1 MIAAGN
7 QEREP
12 RPVAT
17 KAKPPAAAIRLAIV
31 TSHPIQY
38 NAPAF
43 RSLAAASGLDV
54 RVFYEWEGPRNSI
67 DPEFG
72 RTISWDVPLFDGYD
86 YVFVPNASRDPGSHS
101 FGGIDNPD
109 LVGQLSA
116 WRPDVLLVY
125 GWSFRS
131 HLRVLRTFRG
141 KLPILFRG
149 DSTLV
154 DESGFPRTLAR
165 RALLKWIYRHVDIAL
180 YTGTR
185 NREYFRAHGLRDDQL
200 TWAPHAVDNDYFS
213 ARADERD
220 ARAGAWRSELGIP
233 PGDTVFLFAA
243 KLVPRKDPA
252 TLLAAFL
259 ALRRTAPDRG
269 AHLIFAG
276 EGELLGS
283 LRGAAQ
289 GRTDVHFIGFRNQ
302 SEMPVVYRL
311 GDVNVLP
318 SRVGETWGLSINE
331 AMACGR
337 AGIVSD
343 RVGCGID
350 LIRPN
355 QTGFIFRN
363 RDKDDLEKM
372 LERLGSQPEHVV
384 SMGRRAKL
392 LIEDWSIPAYTSVV
406 SAVAKAAGEAH
417 ATRAR
422 SVTK

>member
-1 MIAAGN
+1 
-7 QEREP
+7 
-12 RPVAT
+12 VTT
-17 KAKPPAAAIRLAIV
+17 KAKPPAATIRLAIV

-43 RSLAAASGLDV
+43 RSLAGASGLDV

-86 YVFVPNASRDPGSHS
+86 YVFVPNVSRDPGSHS
-101 FGGIDNPD
+101 FSGIDNPG
-109 LVGQLSA
+109 LKGQLEA
-116 WRPDVLLVY
+116 WRPDVLLIY

-131 HLRVLRTFRG
+131 HLRVLRAFQGR
-141 KLPILFRG
+141 LPILFRG

-180 YTGTR
+180 YAGTR
-185 NREYFRAHGLRDDQL
+185 NREYFRTHGLRDDQL

-213 ARADERD
+213 SSGDEREARARE
-220 ARAGAWRSELGIP
+220 WRSELGIP
-233 PGDTVFLFAA
+233 PGDAVFLFAA
-243 KLVPRKDPA
+243 KLVARKDPE

-259 ALRRTAPDRG
+259 ALRRAAPDRG

-283 LRGAAQ
+283 LRAAAQ

-318 SRVGETWGLSINE
+318 SRFGETWGLSINE

-337 AGIVSD
+337 GAIVSD

-355 QTGFIFRN
+355 QTGLIFRN
-363 RDKDDLEKM
+363 RDQDDLEKM
-372 LERLGSQPEHVV
+372 LERLGSQREDVV

-406 SAVAKAAGEAH
+406 SAVAKAAGEGH